1 MHILVFATE
10 GFVAAHLREA
20 GHEVTVAST
29 PEHALGV
36 RKVAP
41 FDAIVLGGAA
51 PDDVT
56 LAMCSD
62 LRRDGART
70 PILLFAVGNTTEARV
85 AGLDAGAD
93 DCVSASCTANELL
106 ARLRALMRR
115 SDHNAAASDRESTAC
130 HHDPPDT

>member
-1 MHILVFATE
+1 VHILVFATE